1 MVSARNGYDVV
12 IVGGGHNGLVSAA
25 YLARAGLSVLVLER
39 LGEVGGAVRSAPAS
53 ALVAPLPEQ
62 LIVDL
67 DLDLAT
73 RSRALVVGDQEP
85 SAWRELQA
93 DLADLAHAVAPTLL
107 QPLPLER
114 EVRDRVDPGL
124 WRDFVTAPLGETIEA
139 RLGDDTV
146 RGLAVADALL
156 GAAAGPHDPSLQQN
170 RAFLHHLLGHGAGQ
184 RRTTAGG
191 HRATV
196 EALAR
201 AASSAGA
208 ELVTSAGV
216 STIDASD
223 GGADVTWHDGATA
236 HTVSARHVLSDVAP
250 WVLSI
255 LLGGPED
262 PSTKPEGS
270 QLTITLPLGRLPQL
284 LSGRDPEAVL
294 TDGLHLGAG
303 YTDLATAYDEA
314 RAGRLPS
321 VLPGRVQLDT
331 DAGRM
336 TLTFVGACT
345 PASLFY
351 ADPAAREAAVSRAL
365 ASFDQ
370 LLVEPIGSCLSG
382 PVEVRVPQDLERDLA
397 LPGGHLYH
405 GDLEWPWASNRAR
418 LDTPAAQW
426 GVQTDVASVLVCG
439 SGSRRGG
446 PIAGLGGHSAAQA
459 VLASI

>member
-1 MVSARNGYDVV
+1 MASARNGYDVV

-25 YLARAGLSVLVLER
+25 YLARTGLSVLVLER
-39 LGEVGGAVRSAPAS
+39 LGEVGGAIRSAPAS

-62 LIVDL
+62 LVADLGL
-67 DLDLAT
+67 DLT
-73 RSRALVVGDQEP
+73 TQSRPLVLDDRDQA
-85 SAWRELQA
+85 AWRELQA
-93 DLADLAHAVAPTLL
+93 DLADLAHVVAPTLL

-114 EVRDRVDPGL
+114 DVRDRVDPGL
-124 WRDFVTAPLGETIEA
+124 WRDFVTTPLGETVEA
-139 RLGDDTV
+139 RLADDAA

-156 GAAAGPHDPSLQQN
+156 GTSAGPHDPSLQQN
-170 RAFLHHLLGHGAGQ
+170 RAFLHHLLGHGAHE
-184 RRTTAGG
+184 RRVTVGG

-196 EALAR
+196 EALAL

-208 ELVTSAGV
+208 EIVTSAGV

-223 GGADVTWHDGATA
+223 GGADVTWHDGATT
-236 HTVSARHVLSDVAP
+236 HTVSARHVLSDIAP

-262 PSTKPEGS
+262 TSTKPEGS
-270 QLTITLPLGRLPQL
+270 QLTITLPLDRLPQL
-284 LSGRDPEAVL
+284 LSGDPEAVL

-303 YTDLATAYDEA
+303 YADLTSAYDEA
-314 RAGRLPS
+314 QAGRLPS
-321 VLPGRVQLDT
+321 LLPGRVQLDT
-331 DAGRM
+331 DSGRT
-336 TLTFVGACT
+336 TLTYVGACA

-365 ASFDQ
+365 ASLDQ

-397 LPGGHLYH
+397 LPGGHVFH
-405 GDLEWPWASNRAR
+405 GELEWPWASNRAR

-426 GVQTDVASVLVCG
+426 GVQTDIASVLVCG

-446 PIAGLGGHSAAQA
+446 GVAGLGGHSAAH
-459 VLASI
+459 